1 MVTTLQEKIYHWVFT
16 LVGGDSGL
24 DNFILELHQQPQP
37 KSYLT
42 TDMQNICE
50 RDTTTA
56 FHDAFVVIL
65 MQMFSGY
72 YTCKIIECSLKLQMV
87 SR

>member
-1 MVTTLQEKIYHWVFT
+1 MFI
-16 LVGGDSGL
+16 LVGGDSGF
-24 DNFILELHQQPQP
+24 DNYILELYNQPEP

-72 YTCKIIECSLKLQMV
+72 YNCKIIIIFACSLIHGGVTRFKNA
-87 SR
+87 